1 MIRKLKPIVNII
13 LMFALVM
20 CWGLTIGYSENIKPS
35 REVINFFFEESN
47 VTTSKVK
54 ELKEIKK
61 DVDIVGWR
69 EDSLQTVINP
79 DLSRTASELKV
90 LLIKGDSSLILNSV
104 FLFEDDKQG
113 CLIDEDTAYKL
124 FGSKNAIGRE
134 LQFSDRT
141 LVVRGIHKETKANL
155 ILQLLDDEEVKL
167 DGISLDGSKFTLT
180 EMKDFKMQSGL
191 QELPIKGGIYYTVS
205 KMMSMI
211 IPIII
216 LILLLSKV
224 GINLLKERRKP
235 VLFII
240 YLAVAF
246 AIIIIFF
253 KITNIKIQ
261 IPLDMIPNKWS
272 DFDFWGELWDEFTKK
287 IEYVIYMKKYGV
299 DIYNIE
305 NLFKTLFY
313 SILSIV
319 LFIVN
324 LKLVKINDIKYLLGF
339 IGILIV
345 STFIVVITINIK
357 YGFDINIPILWLSY
371 PLYLCGNQLIIQLN
385 KLKIIRPMINI
396 E

>member
-253 KITNIKIQ
+253 KIANIKIQ

>member
-224 GINLLKERRKP
+224 GINLLKERKKP

>member
-191 QELPIKGGIYYTVS
+191 QELPIKGGIY
-205 KMMSMI
+205 
-211 IPIII
+211 
-216 LILLLSKV
+216 
-224 GINLLKERRKP
+224 
-235 VLFII
+235 
-240 YLAVAF
+240 
-246 AIIIIFF
+246 
-253 KITNIKIQ
+253 
-261 IPLDMIPNKWS
+261 
-272 DFDFWGELWDEFTKK
+272 
-287 IEYVIYMKKYGV
+287 
-299 DIYNIE
+299 
-305 NLFKTLFY
+305 
-313 SILSIV
+313 
-319 LFIVN
+319 
-324 LKLVKINDIKYLLGF
+324 
-339 IGILIV
+339 
-345 STFIVVITINIK
+345 
-357 YGFDINIPILWLSY
+357 
-371 PLYLCGNQLIIQLN
+371 
-385 KLKIIRPMINI
+385 
-396 E
+396 

>member
-339 IGILIV
+339 IGVLIV

>member
-272 DFDFWGELWDEFTKK
+272 DFDFWGELF
-287 IEYVIYMKKYGV
+287 
-299 DIYNIE
+299 
-305 NLFKTLFY
+305 
-313 SILSIV
+313 
-319 LFIVN
+319 
-324 LKLVKINDIKYLLGF
+324 
-339 IGILIV
+339 
-345 STFIVVITINIK
+345 
-357 YGFDINIPILWLSY
+357 
-371 PLYLCGNQLIIQLN
+371 CRGNQEHN
-385 KLKIIRPMINI
+385 RKYARSG
-396 E
+396 